1 MSNGKQSKRGTRAV
15 TKGKKVVGFR
25 WWSDWMSVW
34 ILGGF
39 GLVYLVLVPLEAHPL
54 HWLFSFLGGVAGYGI
69 GLFSDSGLL
78 SKVVR
83 FVQYSL
89 MRMILKQDRENKQKG
104 VDR

>member
-54 HWLFSFLGGVAGYGI
+54 HWLFSFIGGIAGYFI
-69 GLFSDSGLL
+69 GLVVETGLPL
-78 SKVVR
+78 KGVR
-83 FVQYSL
+83 FAQHSF
-89 MRMILKQDRENKQKG
+89 MRMTSK
-104 VDR
+104 